1 MSIKQTEK
9 NTRNSGSFTTLDHL
23 LIDVDISPLFQ
34 LLTAKTTEAHGTLF
48 HKRRH
53 VLFILIFTRH
63 QVLSLKLKNMISK
76 NVGSFRVWATGNKT
90 CTGTICSNS
99 EQTCDKFYH
108 TMSRKE

>member
-1 MSIKQTEK
+1 MIYH
-9 NTRNSGSFTTLDHL
+9 GFTFFHL
-23 LIDVDISPLFQ
+23 IFHEILPALCAAKGFVTLIDVDISPLFQ
-34 LLTAKTTEAHGTLF
+34 LLTVTAKTTEAHGTLF

-76 NVGSFRVWATGNKT
+76 NVGSFRVWATGNNT

-99 EQTCDKFYH
+99 EHD
-108 TMSRKE
+108 M